1 MPTGLRRYYGDD
13 HLHFLTCS
21 CYHRQRCLGSATGRD
36 LFLRIFEQAR
46 QRYRFV
52 VVGYVVMPD
61 HIHLLI
67 SEPERARPR
76 RSCGGETT
84 VCAASAAQEEVKT
97 ASFRKV
103 RERMGHP
110 PLRLA
115 RNGGG
120 ALAEAWEGVREKP
133 HFSQRTRE
141 MGHPAI
147 LTGHIMCYRQN
158 ITFPLP
164 ELPSAELTCGA
175 RKSDHRSET
184 YVR

>member
-1 MPTGLRRYYGDD
+1 MAHPLTLARNQGGPSFAFFAKGGAFPFERVGILKLSFLLQGAAPPKSGDMPTGLRRYYGDD

-103 RERMGHP
+103 REGWAT
-110 PLRLA
+110 RL
-115 RNGGG
+115 
-120 ALAEAWEGVREKP
+120 
-133 HFSQRTRE
+133 
-141 MGHPAI
+141 
-147 LTGHIMCYRQN
+147 
-158 ITFPLP
+158 
-164 ELPSAELTCGA
+164 
-175 RKSDHRSET
+175 
-184 YVR
+184 